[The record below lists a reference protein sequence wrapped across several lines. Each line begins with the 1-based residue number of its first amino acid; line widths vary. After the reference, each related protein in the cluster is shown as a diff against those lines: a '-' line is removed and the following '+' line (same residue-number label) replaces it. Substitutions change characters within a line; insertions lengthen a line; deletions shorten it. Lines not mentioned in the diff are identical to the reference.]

1 MSEDYETLKPLNN
14 GDNMEKQI
22 TQKTGRHVARCLDDL
37 GNSIS
42 PSQQRTIKH
51 WFWLL
56 SDDIKLIQ
64 HGDNNNDN
72 TEDTNYNR

>member
-1 MSEDYETLKPLNN
+1 MVGVQLGANMETL
-14 GDNMEKQI
+14 DQI
-22 TQKTGRHVARCLDDL
+22 INQKTGRHVARCLDDL

-56 SDDIKLIQ
+56 SDDYKQIQ
-64 HGDNNNDN
+64 HGEHNNDRQD
-72 TEDTNYNR
+72 EDDRFNR

>member
-1 MSEDYETLKPLNN
+1 MDREYERVGNLNN

-56 SDDIKLIQ
+56 SDDIKTLQ
-64 HGDNNNDN
+64 HGEQNN
-72 TEDTNYNR
+72 EYNEQRFNR

>member
-1 MSEDYETLKPLNN
+1 MDNALTNE
-14 GDNMEKQI
+14 GNMEKQI

-56 SDDIKLIQ
+56 SDDIKEVAK
-64 HGDNNNDN
+64 HGETDND
-72 TEDTNYNR
+72 EEGKFNR